1 MKAICISAIVRPGA
15 ATIKLFTAVINSILQ
30 PDRMLFTCS
39 LSVTSTLVLC
49 LLARLGKTSG
59 TPLRKLLLMGR
70 LHHCLLILGH
80 SMILC
85 TKLSSDNCQTV
96 KLGSIIFVVKKNHQT
111 VHHWVVLLAS
121 YSGYWFSL
129 RILLLC

>member
-15 ATIKLFTAVINSILQ
+15 GTIKLFTAVINSILQ
-30 PDRMLFTCS
+30 REIECCYLFTVSHFHPS
-39 LSVTSTLVLC
+39 LMFVGK
-49 LLARLGKTSG
+49 AGKTSG
-59 TPLRKLLLMGR
+59 MHLRELHFMGR

-80 SMILC
+80 SMILH
-85 TKLSSDNCQTV
+85 TKIFSDICQTV

-111 VHHWVVLLAS
+111 LHHWVVLLAS
-121 YSGYWFSL
+121 YSGYRISL